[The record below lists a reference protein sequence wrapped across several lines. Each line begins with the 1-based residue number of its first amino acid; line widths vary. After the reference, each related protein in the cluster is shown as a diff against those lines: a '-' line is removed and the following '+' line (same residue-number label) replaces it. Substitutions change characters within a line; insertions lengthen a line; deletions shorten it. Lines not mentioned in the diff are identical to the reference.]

1 MFAVHLT
8 KLQLNNV
15 FQFAFVCVFSTYEE
29 KEWGY
34 QIGLKNT
41 PQINVS
47 FKLMSVG
54 HRHLLN
60 KYWSGDAYL
69 RKYGIY
75 WYKNALIFYMEYSH
89 TI

>member
-1 MFAVHLT
+1 MGLSNMP
-8 KLQLNNV
+8 KLK
-15 FQFAFVCVFSTYEE
+15 S
-29 KEWGY
+29 
-34 QIGLKNT
+34 T
-41 PQINVS
+41 PQIKVS

-60 KYWSGDAYL
+60 EYSSGDAYL

-75 WYKNALIFYMEYSH
+75 WYKNALIFYIEYSH

>member
-1 MFAVHLT
+1 MFSSLLLFVYLVHMRKRNGAV
-8 KLQLNNV
+8 KY
-15 FQFAFVCVFSTYEE
+15 ASI
-29 KEWGY
+29 KS
-34 QIGLKNT
+34 T
-41 PQINVS
+41 PQIKVS

-60 KYWSGDAYL
+60 KYWSGGAYL

-75 WYKNALIFYMEYSH
+75 WHKNALISYMEYLH